1 MLIGSTW
8 AVLHTEQE
16 TNVADIILPRKI
28 GLNFLSEFNPNL
40 NNRFQNKVLRI
51 SNVSILGFK

>member
-16 TNVADIILPRKI
+16 TNVVDVILPKRI
-28 GLNFLSEFNPNL
+28 GCF
-40 NNRFQNKVLRI
+40 
-51 SNVSILGFK
+51 